1 MSLFQLRSTSVRLA
15 WLARNEGASSWQP
28 SATFVGR
35 RYMSKDVGRDPMTGE
50 AVSTGQPDIEP
61 SLLTVT
67 RTASPKQ
74 LPASSKLLFGRTFSD
89 HMLRIP
95 WTEATGWGAP
105 SIEPFGTINLTPS
118 ATVLH
123 YAQALFEGMKAYR
136 HADGT
141 VTMFRPD
148 MNMKRMNNSAQRL
161 ALPTFNGDGLIE
173 CIKQLISLEREWIPR
188 ESGHSLYIRP
198 TLIGTNGTLGVQP
211 PNEALLFVIC
221 SPAGPYYPQGFKPV
235 PLYGTTEYIRAAPG
249 GTGAFKLAANYAPGV
264 VAQKSAAKAG
274 YAQNLWLHGPEHWLT
289 EVGTMNLFV
298 VLKGEDGVTELV
310 TPPLDGMILPGVTR
324 DSVLALA
331 RNHASG
337 SKQLPGL
344 PTQLKVS
351 ERPINM
357 GEIINAS
364 KAGRL
369 VELFGTGTA
378 AVVTPVEK
386 IGYLGSDVMIPT
398 GEDGMGPVSKPLWTE
413 LVGIQTGAI
422 QSDWNFVVAK

>member
-1 MSLFQLRSTSVRLA
+1 MSFSQLRPTQLCFARLTPPATRFSWRSTAL
-15 WLARNEGASSWQP
+15 
-28 SATFVGR
+28 GR
-35 RYMSKDVGRDPMTGE
+35 RYMSQDIGRDFMTGE
-50 AVSTGQPDIEP
+50 AS
-61 SLLTVT
+61 SRLTIT
-67 RTASPKQ
+67 KTTSPKE
-74 LPASSKLLFGRTFSD
+74 LPPSKSLLFGRTFSD

-105 SIEPFGTINLTPS
+105 SIAPFSDINLSPG

-123 YAQALFEGMKAYR
+123 YAQSLFEGMKAYR
-136 HADGT
+136 HEDGT

-148 MNMKRMNNSAQRL
+148 MNMKRMNSSAQRL
-161 ALPTFNGDGLIE
+161 ALPTFNGDALIE
-173 CIKQLISLEREWIPR
+173 CMKELISLDRNWIPK
-188 ESGHSLYIRP
+188 EPGHSLYIRP
-198 TLIGTNGTLGVQP
+198 TLIGTNGTLGVAP
-211 PNEALLFVIC
+211 PNEALLFVIT

-235 PLYGTTEYIRAAPG
+235 PLHGTTEYIRAAPG
-249 GTGAFKLAANYAPGV
+249 GTGAYKLSANYAPGV
-264 VAQKSAAKAG
+264 VAQKSAAKQG

-298 VLKGEDGVTELV
+298 VIKDRDGVTELI

-324 DSVLALA
+324 DSVLTLA

-337 SKQLPGL
+337 AKRLQGL
-344 PTQLKVS
+344 PDAIKIS

-357 GEIINAS
+357 AEIILSS
-364 KAGRL
+364 KEGRL

-378 AVVTPVEK
+378 AVVTPVER
-386 IGYLGSDVMIPT
+386 IGYNGGDVMIPT

-422 QSDWNFVVAK
+422 KSDWNYVVAK